1 MHTGR
6 GHMAIAAQLKKVDET
21 FTPIPKPEIEPGK
34 IVAENGID
42 TLRTDRGRGSL
53 MARLDEKGQKEITL
67 RQSTLWFVGAVLVL
81 AGVVF
86 SYGTSAIGWIRDDE
100 AGRVERSI
108 MRKDIEEMR
117 GEIKALTE
125 MIRAQ
130 QLQNAR
136 TDGYKLGQTDAG
148 ASGHKQP

>member
-1 MHTGR
+1 
-6 GHMAIAAQLKKVDET
+6 MAIAAQLKKVDET

-42 TLRTDRGRGSL
+42 TLRTDRGRDSL

-100 AGRVERSI
+100 TQRVKMANVERQV
-108 MRKDIEEMR
+108 EEMR
-117 GEIKALTE
+117 GEIKALTNMLLE
-125 MIRAQ
+125 QRVKDAEK
-130 QLQNAR
+130 R
-136 TDGYKLGQTDAG
+136 GYELKAAEGD
-148 ASGHKQP
+148 HK